1 MRLRNW
7 DRKVLSVSG
16 NAKQVCLLESSLDH
30 TDSWKRTYMQ
40 LIEVEKAR
48 QQNCTWRT
56 GNYDMI

>member
-30 TDSWKRTYMQ
+30 TDSWKRTCMQ
-40 LIEVEKAR
+40 LIELD
-48 QQNCTWRT
+48 NRT
-56 GNYDMI
+56 APGGQETDMI